1 MKNLHYFR
9 KFAVMVLAA
18 VMTLTTFALPT
29 FAATPTSFTVNGLEK
44 GVIATAYRI
53 VVQEDDSKD
62 NKGATRLVVADSIA
76 DVEKPT
82 QEEITAL
89 VSEVQ
94 KSTYADLAGAQK
106 LGPVTVAENKTATFT
121 GASSGMYLVTF
132 KNSEDAEYIYNP
144 VIVSIN
150 YDDEAAPSFT
160 TGDNKFGE
168 EYGKKDGY
176 AKRSK
181 VPFHKV
187 VERSTDFDRQG
198 KDSSNAENDKTTND
212 EALVDADGYS
222 KNNTTN
228 MDAESNNDGNLGD
241 TAAGP
246 AEEGKTK
253 VGDTVT
259 FRINTTVPA
268 YADNFFM
275 QKGYLPKA
283 GTNPVEYEI
292 NVPGA
297 NTNLSQDPEFVV
309 YDSMT
314 EGLTLTQDS
323 VKVYEANTNKLID
336 AKFYTIKYNENVA
349 GEITDESA
357 NKLND
362 GDKFVVVFN
371 AAGIAKYRGTGVEI
385 RYNAK
390 VNGTHGVNFDGEKN
404 TGGVDF
410 SRNPGEAKKQGY
422 DETTHHYTFTI
433 NGKVDGND
441 SIENRE
447 VLKVG
452 VDENGDHVFKETE
465 AKKET
470 GWKPLEG
477 VTFKLYKKIPGA
489 TTAADYAN
497 ATPVRTATSDADGL
511 LRGMDRI
518 DAGEYVLIETSLGDG
533 SFKDEEGKTVK
544 YEDKYNVVDTP
555 IEVKI
560 EAHLDETTGRLNA
573 YEVYV
578 GGICVGHYRKTYT
591 ADNPGTAGTIQYL
604 NDAGEVVDI
613 RHKCEIKE
621 GETTTF
627 YKMKDGKKVYD
638 ESEDYAY
645 DYDQDAA
652 HIRNSYVGTL
662 PSTGGMGTVLF
673 TVAGAAIMGLALLLL
688 FGGKKKKSQAQK

>member
-9 KFAVMVLAA
+9 KFAVLVMSAMMV
-18 VMTLTTFALPT
+18 LTTFALPT
-29 FAATPTSFTVNGLEK
+29 FAATPTSFTVDGLEQ
-44 GVIATAYRI
+44 GVKATAYRI
-53 VVQEDDSKD
+53 VVQEDDSKE
-62 NKGATRLVVADSIA
+62 NKGATKLVVADSIA
-76 DVEKPT
+76 DVEKPK
-82 QEEITAL
+82 QEEIMAL
-89 VSEVQ
+89 VPEVQ
-94 KSTYADLAGAQK
+94 KSSYAKLTGAQT
-106 LGPVTVAENKTATFT
+106 LGPVTVAENAKTATFT
-121 GASSGMYLVTF
+121 GASSGMYLVIF
-132 KNSEDAEYIYNP
+132 ENSKDAEYIYNP
-144 VIVSIN
+144 VIVSIKYN
-150 YDDEAAPSFT
+150 DKAAPSFT
-160 TGDNKFGE
+160 TGGKFDS
-168 EYGKKDGY
+168 DGY
-176 AKRSK
+176 AKKSK

-187 VERSTDFDRQG
+187 VERSTDFNRQG
-198 KDSSNAENDKTTND
+198 KYSSNAENGKTEND
-212 EALVDADGYS
+212 EALVDADGYTED
-222 KNNTTN
+222 NTTN
-228 MDAESNNDGNLGD
+228 KDEKSNNDGNLGD

-246 AEEGKTK
+246 AEKGKAN

-259 FRINTTVPA
+259 FRINSTVPA

-275 QKGYLPKA
+275 KKGYLPKE
-283 GTNPVEYEI
+283 GTNPVEYNV

-314 EGLTLTQDS
+314 GGLTLNRDS
-323 VKVYEANTNKLID
+323 VKVYEANTNNPID
-336 AKFYTIKYNENVA
+336 EALYTIKYDDDVE
-349 GEITDESA
+349 GEITTESA
-357 NKLND
+357 VNLNT
-362 GDKFVVVFN
+362 GDRFVVVFKPE
-371 AAGIAKYRGTGVEI
+371 AIAKYRGQGIEI
-385 RYNAK
+385 RYNAI

-477 VTFKLYKKIPGA
+477 VTFKLYKKIEGA
-489 TTAADYAN
+489 TTAADYKN
-497 ATPVRTATSDADGL
+497 AEVVRTAVSDEDGI

-533 SFKDEEGKTVK
+533 TFEDEEGNTVK

-578 GGICVGHYRKTYT
+578 GGICVGHYQKTYT
-591 ADNPGTAGTIQYL
+591 ADNPGTEGTIKYL
-604 NDAGEVVDI
+604 NNAGEVLNTH
-613 RHKCEIKE
+613 HKCEIKA
-621 GETTTF
+621 GKTTTF
-627 YKMKDGKKVYD
+627 YKMKDGKKVYG
-638 ESEDYAY
+638 EDDFAY

-673 TVAGAAIMGLALLLL
+673 TVAGAAIMALALFLL

>member
-9 KFAVMVLAA
+9 KFAVLVMSAMMV
-18 VMTLTTFALPT
+18 LTTFALPT
-29 FAATPTSFTVNGLEK
+29 FAATPTSFTVGGLEE
-44 GVIATAYRI
+44 GVKATAYRI

-62 NKGATRLVVADSIA
+62 NKGATKLVVADSIA
-76 DVEKPT
+76 NVEKPT
-82 QEEITAL
+82 QEEIMAL
-89 VSEVQ
+89 VPEVQ
-94 KSTYADLAGAQK
+94 KSTYAELTGAQK
-106 LGPVTVAENKTATFT
+106 LGPVTVAENANTATFT
-121 GASSGMYLVTF
+121 GASSGMYLVIF
-132 KNSEDAEYIYNP
+132 ENSKDAEYIYNP

-150 YDDEAAPSFT
+150 YDDEEAQTFT
-160 TGDNKFGE
+160 TGGKF
-168 EYGKKDGY
+168 DSNGY
-176 AKRSK
+176 AKKSK

-187 VERSTDFDRQG
+187 VERSTDFDRAG
-198 KDSSNAENDKTTND
+198 KDSSNAENDKTQND

-222 KNNTTN
+222 GKNNTN
-228 MDAESNNDGNLGD
+228 EDKESNNDGNLGD

-246 AEEGKTK
+246 AQAGKAN

-259 FRINTTVPA
+259 FRINSTVPA

-275 QKGYLPKA
+275 KKGYLPKE
-283 GTNPVEYEI
+283 GTNPVEYNV

-314 EGLTLTQDS
+314 GGLTLTQNS
-323 VKVYEANTNKLID
+323 VKVYEANTNNPID
-336 AKFYTIKYNENVA
+336 EALYTIKYNDDVA
-349 GEITDESA
+349 GEITTESA
-357 NKLND
+357 AKLND
-362 GDKFVVVFN
+362 GDKFVVVFKPE
-371 AAGIAKYRGTGVEI
+371 AIAKYRGQGIEI

-433 NGKVDGND
+433 NGKVDGNN

-452 VDENGDHVFKETE
+452 VDESGAHVFKETE

-470 GWKPLEG
+470 GWEPLNG
-477 VTFKLYKKIPGA
+477 VTFKLYKKIKGA
-489 TTAADYAN
+489 TTAAEYKN
-497 ATPVRTATSDADGL
+497 AEVVRTAVSDKDGL

-518 DAGEYVLIETSLGDG
+518 DAGEYVLIETNLGEGTLSD
-533 SFKDEEGKTVK
+533 GKTK
-544 YEDKYNVVDTP
+544 YKEKYNVVDTP

-560 EAHLDETTGRLNA
+560 EAHLDPTTGRLNA

-578 GGICVGHYRKTYT
+578 GGICVGHYQKNYT
-591 ADNPGTAGTIQYL
+591 ADNPGTEGTIEYL
-604 NDAGEVVDI
+604 NDAGEVLNTH
-613 RHKCEIKE
+613 HKCEIKA

-627 YKMKDGKKVYD
+627 YKMKDGKKVYGVDD
-638 ESEDYAY
+638 EFAY

-673 TVAGAAIMGLALLLL
+673 TVAGAAIMALALLLL